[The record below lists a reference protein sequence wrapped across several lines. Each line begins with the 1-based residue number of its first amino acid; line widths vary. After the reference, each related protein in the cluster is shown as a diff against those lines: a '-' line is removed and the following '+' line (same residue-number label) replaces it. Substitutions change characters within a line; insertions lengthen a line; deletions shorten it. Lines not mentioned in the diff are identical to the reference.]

1 MTKRLLITIDG
12 KQYDVLVEVLDD
24 AGHTPVT
31 AHAPAPAVA
40 APPSPPPPPPPP
52 PGPAAVA
59 APAPAAASAG
69 PGDIP
74 SPLTGRVVAI
84 NVQVGQTVKAGDCV
98 LVLEAM
104 KMNTN
109 VFAPREG
116 VVKAIKV
123 AVGDAAEEG
132 QPLMTLE

>member
-12 KQYDVLVEVLDD
+12 RQYDVLVETLDE
-24 AGHTPVT
+24 AQ
-31 AHAPAPAVA
+31 PAPQVQA
-40 APPSPPPPPPPP
+40 PPPPPPPP
-52 PGPAAVA
+52 PAPAPAPVA
-59 APAPAAASAG
+59 APAPQPAAPKAAG

-84 NVQVGQTVKAGDCV
+84 NVQVGQAVKEGDHV
-98 LVLEAM
+98 LTLEAM

-109 VFAPREG
+109 VFAPRAG
-116 VVKAIKV
+116 TVTAIKV

-132 QPLMTLE
+132 QTLMTLA

>member
-12 KQYDVLVEVLDD
+12 RQYDVTVEVLDQ
-24 AGHTPVT
+24 GP
-31 AHAPAPAVA
+31 PAP
-40 APPSPPPPPPPP
+40 
-52 PGPAAVA
+52 VA
-59 APAPAAASAG
+59 APAVSPPLPAAPSSPPPIPARPVEPASVPASAPASG

-84 NVQVGQTVKAGDCV
+84 NVQVGQPVKAGDCV
-98 LVLEAM
+98 VVLEAM

-109 VFAPREG
+109 VIAPRDG
-116 VVKAIKV
+116 TVSAIKV

-132 QPLMTLE
+132 QTLISMN

>member
-24 AGHTPVT
+24 AGR
-31 AHAPAPAVA
+31 PAV
-40 APPSPPPPPPPP
+40 P
-52 PGPAAVA
+52 
-59 APAPAAASAG
+59 APAPAAPAGASAG

-109 VFAPREG
+109 VFAPRDG